1 MGHQMRRPCPE
12 LQGLLEG
19 ITEAATAAPIPNRT
33 SAIKA
38 ARQGPAPTPAPAAS
52 STGKS
57 VDLRSKQIAN
67 TPVEDA
73 DQFDFSTFVRKLNTL
88 RSGRSIKKHPDLK
101 QNLDDY
107 FNNLDEG
114 ERTALVTF
122 LDAIG
127 KIIAADAQPS
137 AVPDPSDPPASVKMT
152 RHKAE
157 ELVREAI
164 RRRMARKAA
173 AIRA

>member
-1 MGHQMRRPCPE
+1 MRRPAPE
-12 LQGLLEG
+12 LIGLLEG
-19 ITEAATAAPIPNRT
+19 IREAAAVPDRTAAIRAAKMSPP
-33 SAIKA
+33 AA
-38 ARQGPAPTPAPAAS
+38 ARPRAAP
-52 STGKS
+52 
-57 VDLRSKQIAN
+57 VDLRSKQVAD
-67 TPVEDA
+67 TPVEEA
-73 DQFDFSTFVRKLNTL
+73 DEFDFSSFVRKLNTL

-127 KIIAADAQPS
+127 KIIAADTQPA

-157 ELVREAI
+157 EIVREVI
-164 RRRMARKAA
+164 KRHLARKAV
-173 AIRA
+173 RS

>member
-1 MGHQMRRPCPE
+1 MGHAMRKPCPE
-12 LQGLLEG
+12 LQGLREG
-19 ITEAATAAPIPNRT
+19 IAEAAPVPNRT
-33 SAIKA
+33 AAIKA
-38 ARQGPAPTPAPAAS
+38 ARQAPAPAAAS
-52 STGKS
+52 NAPKS
-57 VDLRSKQIAN
+57 VDLKSQQIAD
-67 TPVEDA
+67 TPVEEA

-88 RSGRSIKKHPDLK
+88 RSGRSMKKHPELK

-107 FNNLDEG
+107 FNNLDES

-127 KIIAADAQPS
+127 KIIAADAHPS

-152 RHKAE
+152 RNKAE

-164 RRRMARKAA
+164 RKHIARRA
-173 AIRA
+173 AIRS